1 MTTNNKIILRVKRDK
16 INQWYYFGKWN
27 LRLQL
32 AWDPRRDWYWLE
44 QYLEKVLWKE
54 WRVEF
59 MTNFTKV
66 LQEME
71 KDNAEIFSLYEM
83 PEIIKWEATSPNK

>member
-1 MTTNNKIILRVKRDK
+1 
-16 INQWYYFGKWN
+16 
-27 LRLQL
+27 
-32 AWDPRRDWYWLE
+32 
-44 QYLEKVLWKE
+44 
-54 WRVEF
+54 

-83 PEIIKWEATSPNK
+83 PEIMKWEAKTPSK